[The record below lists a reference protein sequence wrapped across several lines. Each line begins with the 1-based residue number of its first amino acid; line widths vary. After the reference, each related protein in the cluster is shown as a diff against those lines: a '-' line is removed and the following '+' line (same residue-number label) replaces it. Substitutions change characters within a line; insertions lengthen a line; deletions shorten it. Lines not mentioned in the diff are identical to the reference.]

1 MKMGTLSSV
10 LKSML
15 GLGVSDPSS
24 EVSPQEASARLKA
37 SKIIQLVDVRSP
49 EEYQQMRIAGSKLIP
64 LHDLGSRS
72 REIDKIKPVLLY
84 CHSGARSGMALN
96 ILKGKGYSQIA
107 HISGGISAWK
117 RNGLPVVTN

>member
-1 MKMGTLSSV
+1 MNMGTLSSV

-24 EVSPQEASARLKA
+24 EVTPKEAFERLKT
-37 SKIIQLVDVRSP
+37 SKIIQLMDVRSP
-49 EEYQQMRIAGSKLIP
+49 EEYRQFRITGSKLIP
-64 LHDLGSRS
+64 LHELGNRL

-84 CHSGARSGMALN
+84 CHSGARSGMALSL
-96 ILKGKGYSQIA
+96 LKGKGYTQIA

-117 RNGLPVVTN
+117 RNGLPVEN